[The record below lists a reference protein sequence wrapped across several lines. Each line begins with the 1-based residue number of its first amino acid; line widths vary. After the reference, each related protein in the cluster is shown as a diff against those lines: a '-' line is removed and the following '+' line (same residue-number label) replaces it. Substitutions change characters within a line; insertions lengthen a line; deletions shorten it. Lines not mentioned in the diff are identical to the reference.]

1 LRIFKFGG
9 ASVKDA
15 DGVKNLYKVL
25 TQTGYKDTI
34 ILVSAMG
41 KMTNSFEELV
51 NFYFNDN
58 SKTLMHLKSIKNFH
72 QNIINSLFDK
82 NKESVTLSLKNNLY
96 ELEKFFNES
105 NSKNYSFVYDQV
117 VSYGEILSTTIIFSY
132 LKIKGLDISFLDAR
146 KCIKTDNYYRDSNL
160 DWDLTVK
167 KIKKQIKKGRSYV
180 TQGFIGSDNKG
191 NTTTLG
197 REGSDYS
204 ASIFAYSLDA
214 KDVTIWKDVPGVLNA
229 DPRFFSDTTLLTNIS
244 YSEAIELAFYGASV
258 IHPKTLQPLQRKD
271 IPLYVKSFLNPNM
284 NGTTVSREIK
294 IKPMIPCFIIKPNQ
308 TLLKLSSLD
317 FSFIVEKNISEIFE
331 LLHKFQMKVDMIQN
345 SAISFSV
352 CVNNKYGRL
361 RDLVKQLNTKF
372 KVEVNENVDLHTV
385 RHFDQKAIDK
395 IKNNGKKI
403 LLEQRTNQVVQF
415 VTI

>member
-58 SKTLMHLKSIKNFH
+58 SKTLIHLKSIKNFH

-197 REGSDYS
+197 R
-204 ASIFAYSLDA
+204 
-214 KDVTIWKDVPGVLNA
+214 
-229 DPRFFSDTTLLTNIS
+229 
-244 YSEAIELAFYGASV
+244 
-258 IHPKTLQPLQRKD
+258 
-271 IPLYVKSFLNPNM
+271 
-284 NGTTVSREIK
+284 
-294 IKPMIPCFIIKPNQ
+294 
-308 TLLKLSSLD
+308 
-317 FSFIVEKNISEIFE
+317 
-331 LLHKFQMKVDMIQN
+331 
-345 SAISFSV
+345 
-352 CVNNKYGRL
+352 
-361 RDLVKQLNTKF
+361 
-372 KVEVNENVDLHTV
+372 
-385 RHFDQKAIDK
+385 
-395 IKNNGKKI
+395 
-403 LLEQRTNQVVQF
+403 
-415 VTI
+415 

>member
-1 LRIFKFGG
+1 MRIFKFGG

-15 DGVKNLYKVL
+15 EGVKNLYKVL
-25 TQTGYKDTI
+25 SQTGYKDTI

-41 KMTNSFEELV
+41 KMTNSLEKLV

-58 SKTLMHLKSIKNFH
+58 SNLLIHLKTIKNFH

-82 NKESVTLSLKNNLY
+82 NKETVILNVENIFFDI
-96 ELEKFFNES
+96 EKFFSES
-105 NSKNYSFVYDQV
+105 TSENYSFVYDQV

-146 KCIKTDNYYRDSNL
+146 KCIRTDNYYRDSNL

-167 KIKKQIKKGRSYV
+167 RIKKEIKKGKSYV

-204 ASIFAYSLDA
+204 ASIFAYSLNA

-271 IPLYVKSFLNPNM
+271 IPLYVKSFLNPKI
-284 NGTTVSREIK
+284 NGTTVSRGAK
-294 IKPMIPCFIIKPNQ
+294 IKPMIPCFIIKSNQ

-331 LLHKFQMKVDMIQN
+331 LLHKYQMKVDMIQN

-361 RDLVKQLNTKF
+361 RDLVKRLNTKF
-372 KVEVNENVDLHTV
+372 KVEVNENVDLYTV

-395 IKNNGKKI
+395 IKNKGKKI

>member
-1 LRIFKFGG
+1 MRIFKFGG

-25 TQTGYKDTI
+25 SQTGYKDTI

-41 KMTNSFEELV
+41 KMTNSFEKLV
-51 NFYFNDN
+51 NFYFNDDSN
-58 SKTLMHLKSIKNFH
+58 TLIHLKSIKNFH

-82 NKESVTLSLKNNLY
+82 NKETVILNVENIFY
-96 ELEKFFNES
+96 DLENFFSES
-105 NSKNYSFVYDQV
+105 TSENYSFVYDQV

-146 KCIKTDNYYRDSNL
+146 KCIRTDNYYRDSNL
-160 DWDLTVK
+160 DWDITVK
-167 KIKKQIKKGRSYV
+167 RIKKEIKKGTSYV

-204 ASIFAYSLDA
+204 ASIFAYSLNA

-271 IPLYVKSFLNPNM
+271 IPLYVKSFLNPKL
-284 NGTTVSREIK
+284 NGTTVSRGVK
-294 IKPMIPCFIIKPNQ
+294 IKPMIPCFIIKSNQ

-331 LLHKFQMKVDMIQN
+331 LLHKYQMKVDMIQN

-361 RDLVKQLNTKF
+361 RDLVKRLNNKF
-372 KVEVNENVDLHTV
+372 KVEVNENVDLYTV

-395 IKNNGKKI
+395 IKNKGKKI